1 MDYIAFKLLTDSDRL
16 LPVFLTSV
24 GRWRNQEPVDRP
36 GGFPSYQWLLCLS
49 GEGVLHV
56 SGEAYPVKAG
66 KAICLFPDVPHRYYA
81 LEEPWGM
88 LFISMEGGLCVPLLE
103 RAGIGRSGVYHVMEP
118 DSTAVNLQTIL
129 EAARDRG
136 TFTTAEGSKL
146 LYAFLLHLAEQVN
159 AERNAIHQSIR
170 RLEPVIAYIRRECHR
185 PLTIDEL
192 AAQAEVTPQYL
203 CSLFRKTMNMRP
215 MEYVNRERINRS
227 KELIFLKPGAKLK
240 DIARLAG
247 FEHPSYFSTVFKRL
261 EGRTPE
267 EFRQSHGMAAVPLKQ
282 NLPGSG

>member
-16 LPVFLTSV
+16 LPLYLTSV

-49 GEGVLHV
+49 GEGELHV
-56 SGEAYPVKAG
+56 NGEACPVKAG
-66 KAICLFPDVPHRYYA
+66 QAICLFPDVTHRYYA

-88 LFISMEGGLCVPLLE
+88 LFISMEGNLCAPLLE
-103 RAGIGRSGVYHVMEP
+103 RAGIGRSGVYNMMEP
-118 DSTAVNLQTIL
+118 ESTAGNLQPIL
-129 EAARDRG
+129 EAARNRA
-136 TFTTAEGSKL
+136 TFTTVEGSKL
-146 LYAFLLHLAEQVN
+146 LYAFLLHLAEQVSAVGN
-159 AERNAIHQSIR
+159 TIHQSIR
-170 RLEPVIAYIRRECHR
+170 RLEPVFAYIRKECHR
-185 PLTIDEL
+185 TLTIDEL

-203 CSLFRKTMNMRP
+203 CSLFRKTMNLRP

-227 KELIFLKPGAKLK
+227 KELIYLKPGAKLK

-267 EFRQSHGMAAVPLKQ
+267 EFKQSHGITAVPLKQ